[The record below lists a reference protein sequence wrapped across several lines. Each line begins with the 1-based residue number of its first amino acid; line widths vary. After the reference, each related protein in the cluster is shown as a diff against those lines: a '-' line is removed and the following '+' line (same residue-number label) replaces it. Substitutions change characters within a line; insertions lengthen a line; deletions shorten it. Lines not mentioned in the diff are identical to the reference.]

1 MNRLAQLLTVASV
14 LTIPFAFP
22 ATAQTSKEPAGSAAA
37 AGEPGAEDLAKKLS
51 NPISDLVSVPFQA
64 NWDQGVGVDDGTRF
78 ILNIQPVVPMSLN
91 KKWNLIARVIMPLI
105 GQPPLVDGAAS
116 TFGMGDILAS
126 AFFSPA
132 DSSKVIWGVGP
143 VVSLPTTTDPYLGSG
158 KWSGGPTFVILKQ
171 KGPWTYGV
179 LWNQIWSFA
188 DAIDADRPEVSQMF
202 VQPFLAHTNKRAVT
216 YQLSSESTANWKA
229 DDGDQWT
236 VPIIAMASK
245 VSSFGPFIASYG
257 VGVGGYVV
265 SPEGGP
271 DWKLRAMFTLLLPK
285 KHP

>member
-1 MNRLAQLLTVASV
+1 MKRHARLLALPALLAFLHAVPAGAQTAPVAS
-14 LTIPFAFP
+14 
-22 ATAQTSKEPAGSAAA
+22 GSPAAA
-37 AGEPGAEDLAKKLS
+37 AEPGAEDLAKKLA
-51 NPISDLVSVPFQA
+51 NPVSDLVSVPFQA

-78 ILNIQPVVPMSLN
+78 ILNIQPVVPVSLT
-91 KKWNLIARVIMPLI
+91 KKWNLIGRVIMPII
-105 GQPPLVDGAAS
+105 GMPPLVTGAES
-116 TFGMGDILAS
+116 TSGMGDILAS

-202 VQPFLAHTNKRAVT
+202 VQPFMAHTNKRAVT

-236 VPIIAMASK
+236 VPIIAMVSK

-257 VGVGGYVV
+257 AGVGGYVV

-285 KHP
+285 KKA